1 MRDHDV
7 EDWAL
12 GNHPR
17 RGTAGGFDPRHGGF
31 DPGRG
36 VNLTQGVLA
45 RRVVSWL
52 ADCVVVGLLLFGLHL
67 ALLAFGLL
75 TLGLGLPL
83 LGLLP
88 AVPFLYTWLC
98 VASTG
103 ATPGQ
108 ALAGVSVRDAAT
120 LARPTGLQALLYT
133 TGYWL
138 TLATGGL
145 LLLVA
150 LVTPRHR
157 ALHDMLAGV
166 TVFRADALTLPARRA
181 A

>member
-1 MRDHDV
+1 MTEFRPDD
-7 EDWAL
+7 
-12 GNHPR
+12 R
-17 RGTAGGFDPRHGGF
+17 MF
-31 DPGRG
+31 
-36 VNLTQGVLA
+36 QGVIQRRILSWGIDAVLLA
-45 RRVVSWL
+45 
-52 ADCVVVGLLLFGLHL
+52 VGLAALHV

-83 LGLLP
+83 LAALP

-98 VASTG
+98 VASFA

-108 ALAGVSVRDAAT
+108 ALAGLSVRADAT
-120 LARPTGLQALLYT
+120 LSPPDGLQALLYT
-133 TGYWL
+133 AGYWL

-145 LLLVA
+145 PFLLV

-157 ALHDMLAGV
+157 ALHDMLGGV
-166 TVFRADALTLPARRA
+166 AVLRADALAPLELRPSRGMA

>member
-1 MRDHDV
+1 MQDRGAQH
-7 EDWAL
+7 WAGL
-12 GNHPR
+12 D
-17 RGTAGGFDPRHGGF
+17 AG
-31 DPGRG
+31 PGRELLDG
-36 VNLTQGVLA
+36 WPDDAALTRGVLG
-45 RRVVSWL
+45 RRIVSWL
-52 ADCVVVGLLLFGLHL
+52 ADGVIVAVLLILLHVGLL
-67 ALLAFGLL
+67 ALGLL

-98 VASTG
+98 VAGFG

-108 ALAGVSVRDAAT
+108 AFAGVGVRGAN
-120 LARPTGLQALLYT
+120 LSHPSGLQALLYT

-145 LLLVA
+145 LFAVA
-150 LVTPRHR
+150 LVTRRHR

-166 TVFRADALTLPARRA
+166 LVMRTDEPGRASRRFRGVVA
-181 A
+181 